1 MPVAG
6 TAGRS
11 RGYTLGEIVHRL
23 GGEVVGNAT
32 LRVSRLAPLA
42 TAGKGD
48 LAVLAQGRL
57 LPELAA
63 TGAAAVILGPEM
75 RDATSLPRI
84 VAPNPYA
91 YFARVLALFHPEPAP
106 RAGADRTALVHAS
119 ARVAKSAS
127 IGPRAV
133 VGRGAVIGARAAIG
147 PGCIVGE
154 EARIGAGSR
163 LFANV
168 VIYPRT
174 QLGERVAIH
183 AGAVIGS
190 DGFGNAMDGGRWV
203 KIPQV
208 GRVVVGDDVEIGA
221 NTTIDRGTLGDTVI
235 GDGVRL
241 DNLIQIGHNVTIGA
255 HTAIA
260 ACVGIAGSTRI
271 GSHCLIGGAA
281 MISGHLT
288 IGDRVTVSGG
298 TSVIKSLAGP
308 GAYTSVYPV
317 EEHQAWLK
325 NAVQIRRL
333 AKLAERVQEL
343 ESRLAELERRQ
354 S

>member
-1 MPVAG
+1 
-6 TAGRS
+6 
-11 RGYTLGEIVHRL
+11 
-23 GGEVVGNAT
+23 
-32 LRVSRLAPLA
+32 
-42 TAGKGD
+42 
-48 LAVLAQGRL
+48 
-57 LPELAA
+57 
-63 TGAAAVILGPEM
+63 
-75 RDATSLPRI
+75 
-84 VAPNPYA
+84 
-91 YFARVLALFHPEPAP
+91 
-106 RAGADRTALVHAS
+106 
-119 ARVAKSAS
+119 
-127 IGPRAV
+127 
-133 VGRGAVIGARAAIG
+133 VGRGAVIGARAVIG
-147 PGCIVGE
+147 PGCVVGD

-190 DGFGNAMDGGRWV
+190 DGFGNAMEEGRWV

-221 NTTIDRGTLGDTVI
+221 NTTIDRGTLEDTVI

-241 DNLIQIGHNVTIGA
+241 DNLIQIGHNVAIGA

-260 ACVGIAGSTRI
+260 ACVGVAGSTRI

-288 IGDRVTVSGG
+288 IGDRVVVSGG
-298 TSVIKSLAGP
+298 TSVIKSLAEP
-308 GAYTSVYPV
+308 GTYTSVYPI
-317 EEHQAWLK
+317 EEHSAWLK

-333 AKLAERVQEL
+333 AKLAERVQAL